1 MQTALIEGR
10 FWTILKLTP
19 KSALLFLTIMHYKA
33 ILSQNEV
40 FKGMLVDNEMLEKSS
55 GEVKITDV
63 SAAAMESLLYFFY
76 HDDFPENKI
85 TVDLLSA
92 ADKYIVS
99 ELIEIC
105 LHHLKAN
112 LTQGNLLNGIDNKTV
127 RR

>member
-1 MQTALIEGR
+1 
-10 FWTILKLTP
+10 
-19 KSALLFLTIMHYKA
+19 MHHKA

-40 FKGMLVDNEMLEKSS
+40 FKGMLVDNKMLEKSS

-85 TVDLLSA
+85 TIDLLSA

>member
-1 MQTALIEGR
+1 M
-10 FWTILKLTP
+10 LTP

-40 FKGMLVDNEMLEKSS
+40 FKGMLVDNKMLEKSS

-76 HDDFPENKI
+76 HDDLPEYKI
-85 TVDLLSA
+85 TIDLLSA

-105 LHHLKAN
+105 LRHLKAN